1 MKKLFIIFVALFALY
16 GCSQTKIIKH
26 SEYPFMIQKP
36 VPQVEVLVHQDDVK
50 LYKSFIDALR
60 RSIAEYER
68 QIRDYKT
75 SLK

>member
-1 MKKLFIIFVALFALY
+1 MKKILVAFIALFAIS

-26 SEYPFMIQKP
+26 SEYPFVIQEQ
-36 VPQVEVLVHQDDVK
+36 VPQVEVLVHQDDEI